1 MTEGDYMKLLVID
14 SCIRGE
20 LSSTRRLL
28 NSFLE
33 KFSGEYEVTRLV
45 LTELDLNPMDAAEL
59 KKRNDLLS
67 EGKSDDK
74 MFKYAHLIKEADKII
89 VAAPYW
95 DFSFPSLLKVFFEKT
110 AVTGITFGYT
120 ENGSVGYCKADHLVY
135 LSTAGGYIAGAHL
148 GAEYVRNLVGMFG
161 INNVSSYSIE
171 GLDIDPSKREQLL
184 EEGITR
190 ILSAAKL

>member
-1 MTEGDYMKLLVID
+1 MKLLVID

-28 NSFLE
+28 NRFLD
-33 KFSGEYEVTRLV
+33 KFGCGYEVTRINLSDI
-45 LTELDLNPMDAAEL
+45 ELKPMDNSEL
-59 KKRNDLLS
+59 TLRNELLAS
-67 EGKSDDK
+67 GKTDDE
-74 MFKYAHLIKEADKII
+74 MFKYAHLFKSADKII

-95 DFSFPSLLKVFFEKT
+95 DCSFPSLLKVFLEKT
-110 AVTGITFGYT
+110 AVTGVTFGYN
-120 ENGSVGYCKADHLVY
+120 EHGPVGFCKADHLVY
-135 LSTAGGYIAGAHL
+135 LSTAGGFIAGPHL
-148 GAEYVRNLVGMFG
+148 GAEYIRNLVGMYG

-184 EEGITR
+184 EEGIIR